1 MELQRENQNLRERLK
16 VAVSQMADSIDTSD
30 VEQRMEAAKEEKGE
44 LDKETSEFKVQL
56 EKWKEEFRE
65 AHDGKEPTEE
75 DRYPFITFLI
85 FLCLQ

>member
-30 VEQRMEAAKEEKGE
+30 VEQRMEAAKEEKSE
-44 LDKETSEFKVQL
+44 LDKETSDFKVQL

-65 AHDGKEPTEE
+65 THDGREPTEE
-75 DRYPFITFLI
+75 DRYSYHFSSFSAL
-85 FLCLQ
+85 

>member
-65 AHDGKEPTEE
+65 AHDGREPTEE
-75 DRYPFITFLI
+75 DRYSYHVSSFLA
-85 FLCLQ
+85 L